1 MLHEGRVILD
11 VAGPERKG
19 MSVEDLLHM
28 FEKTRGEKLDDD
40 KLLARLSATS
50 LATDIA
56 KRKTPMKELLNRFE
70 NKAPEIVFEWHD
82 AETPAKGWVVINSLR
97 GGAAG
102 GGTRMRKGL
111 DRREV
116 ESLAKTME
124 VKFSVSGPAIGGAK
138 SGIDFDPADPRKD
151 GVLRR
156 WYKAVTPLLKTYYG
170 TGGDLNV
177 DEVHEVI
184 PITESYGLW
193 HPQEGVVNGHFQ
205 PSDSERIQKVG
216 QLRMGVAKVVED
228 RALHAG
234 REPQVRGRR
243 PDHRLGRGRIGAA
256 LLPHLRRQ
264 RRRQARDRA
273 GLGQRRL
280 GRGVLPGAGRRQRGR
295 HHRPRRRADRPLK
308 ASASSRSATCSS
320 TKQGNTA
327 GRRQHAAVR
336 RRSTTRS
343 GAWAPKSS
351 CPAPASRLVTREQV
365 DAARRR
371 RARGGVQRRQRAV
384 RRPARSSTAR
394 STSTPTRKVAVIP
407 DFIANC
413 GMARAFAFL
422 MQGNV
427 EISDEAI
434 FGDVSA
440 TVGGGAGTLP
450 CPLAQARTGIAST
463 AFEIALDQLV

>member
-1 MLHEGRVILD
+1 
-11 VAGPERKG
+11 
-19 MSVEDLLHM
+19 
-28 FEKTRGEKLDDD
+28 
-40 KLLARLSATS
+40 
-50 LATDIA
+50 
-56 KRKTPMKELLNRFE
+56 MKELLTRFE
-70 NKAPEIVFEWHD
+70 TKAPEIVFEWHD

-124 VKFSVSGPAIGGAK
+124 VKFSVSGPPIGGAK

-151 GVLRR
+151 SVLRR

-184 PITESYGLW
+184 PITEGYGLW

-216 QLRMGVAKVVED
+216 QLRLGVKKLVEDRRYTPSVERKFVVADLITGWGVAESVLHYYRIYGGSAVGKRVIVQGWGNVGSAAAYYLAQAGAKVVGIIDRNGGLLEPEGFSFD
-228 RALHAG
+228 EVRALFLHKDGNQLRAEGMLSFDEVNARIWSLGAEIFLPCAG
-234 REPQVRGRR
+234 
-243 PDHRLGRGRIGAA
+243 
-256 LLPHLRRQ
+256 
-264 RRRQARDRA
+264 
-273 GLGQRRL
+273 
-280 GRGVLPGAGRRQRGR
+280 
-295 HHRPRRRADRPLK
+295 
-308 ASASSRSATCSS
+308 
-320 TKQGNTA
+320 
-327 GRRQHAAVR
+327 
-336 RRSTTRS
+336 
-343 GAWAPKSS
+343 
-351 CPAPASRLVTREQV
+351 SRLVTRHQV
-365 DAARRR
+365 ERMLAAGLEVVSSGANVPFADPEIFYGPIYEHAD
-371 RARGGVQRRQRAV
+371 RA
-384 RRPARSSTAR
+384 
-394 STSTPTRKVAVIP
+394 VAVIP

-422 MQGNV
+422 MQGTA

-440 TVGGGAGTLP
+440 TIAGALQRCHDRSRG
-450 CPLAQARTGIAST
+450 QRGIAST
-463 AFEIALDQLV
+463 AFEIALDQLL

>member
-1 MLHEGRVILD
+1 
-11 VAGPERKG
+11 
-19 MSVEDLLHM
+19 
-28 FEKTRGEKLDDD
+28 
-40 KLLARLSATS
+40 
-50 LATDIA
+50 
-56 KRKTPMKELLNRFE
+56 MKELLNRFE
-70 NKAPEIVFEWHD
+70 TKAPEIVFEWHD
-82 AETPAKGWVVINSLR
+82 AQTPAKGWVVINSLR

-138 SGIDFDPADPRKD
+138 SGIDFDPADPRKE

-156 WYKAVTPLLKTYYG
+156 WYQAVTPLLKTYYG

-205 PSDSERIQKVG
+205 PSESERIQKVG
-216 QLRMGVAKVVED
+216 QLRLGVAKVVED
-228 RALHAG
+228 PRYTPDMQRKYLVADLITGWGVAESVLHYYRIYGGRVAG
-234 REPQVRGRR
+234 KRVIVQGWGNVGSAAAYYLAQAGAKVVGIIDREG
-243 PDHRLGRGRIGAA
+243 G
-256 LLPHLRRQ
+256 LLNQEGFSFDEIKSLFL
-264 RRRQARDRA
+264 A
-273 GLGQRRL
+273 
-280 GRGVLPGAGRRQRGR
+280 
-295 HHRPRRRADRPLK
+295 
-308 ASASSRSATCSS
+308 
-320 TKQGNTA
+320 KQGNQLVA
-327 GRRQHAAVR
+327 KGMLSFEEINRRIWSV
-336 RRSTTRS
+336 
-343 GAWAPKSS
+343 GAEVFLPCA
-351 CPAPASRLVTREQV
+351 ASRLVTSEQV
-365 DAARRR
+365 QQMAA
-371 RARGGVQRRQRAV
+371 AGLDVVSSGANVPFADQEIFYGPIYEAADRQ
-384 RRPARSSTAR
+384 
-394 STSTPTRKVAVIP
+394 VAVLP

-422 MQGNV
+422 MGKDV

-440 TVGGGAGTLP
+440 TIATALER
-450 CPLAQARTGIAST
+450 CHARSSKHQNIAST